1 MNRPVLVGAIAGAL
15 ALPSVGRAGSGD
27 TYYSLGLNLVAH
39 FGKKAELGLG
49 LEMRVT
55 HVLNTLA
62 FDDGCGQRDSYVGA
76 GGFGRVTWTFPDIQ
90 VSLGPHYAIESSADG
105 LVTDIDL
112 AWTYMVTWTRDYHG
126 LQLGLSLSDVPF
138 DVLIGRLGLAFP
150 DVGARVEGQVGMGV
164 RFPGVFGDSGSTCVI
179 GRPLRVDGQPQLAAY
194 TAGRS
199 LPAARNLAPE
209 TSRALGASWLEA
221 ARAESA
227 SVPAFLALARDLR
240 GIGAP
245 PALGRRAVLAARDEV
260 RHAHLCEDLASR
272 AAAVSFATVRP
283 PTPHAR
289 REEHTALLTRLAL
302 ESWHDGCLG
311 EGTAA
316 ARARLGFRRCKDPRA
331 RHALGHIARDEQRHA
346 ELAWSVLE
354 YAVSVGGRAVRD
366 ALGEA
371 LALPSLAPGEDAET
385 QGANEVERAEW
396 SALGRLDYTAV
407 LQAHDEVAS
416 DARRRA
422 SRLLSRRV

>member
-1 MNRPVLVGAIAGAL
+1 MNRPVLVGALAGAL
-15 ALPSVGRAGSGD
+15 ALPSVGRADSGD

-62 FDDGCGQRDSYVGA
+62 FDDGCGQRDSFVGA

-90 VSLGPHYAIESSADG
+90 IALGPHYAIESSADG
-105 LVTDIDL
+105 FVTDFDL
-112 AWTYMVTWTRDYHG
+112 AWTYMVTWTRDYQG
-126 LQLGLSLSDVPF
+126 LQLGLSLSDFPI
-138 DVLIGRLGLAFP
+138 DVLGRAGIVFP
-150 DVGARVEGQVGMGV
+150 ATGTRMEGQVGLGV
-164 RFPGVFGDSGSTCVI
+164 RFPGVFGDFGSTCMI

-240 GIGAP
+240 GIEAP

-272 AAAVSFATVRP
+272 ASAVSFATVRP

-316 ARARLGFRRCKDPRA
+316 ARARFGFRRCKDPRA
-331 RHALGHIARDEQRHA
+331 RHALGHIARDEERHA

-354 YAVSVGGRAVRD
+354 YAVSAGGRAVRD
-366 ALGEA
+366 AVGEA
-371 LALPSLAPGEDAET
+371 LVLPSLAPGEDAET
-385 QGANEVERAEW
+385 RGADEVERVEW
-396 SALGRLDYTAV
+396 SALGRLDHAAV
-407 LQAHDEVAS
+407 QQAHDEVSAN
-416 DARRRA
+416 ARRRA
-422 SRLLSRRV
+422 ERLLAHRA